1 MTWPHKINYRSHCE
15 ERLRR
20 SRRVGKGALVPC
32 PPSNVRIRYGGHASL
47 CPPYEAGLRRFVS
60 LAMTSNKNKS
70 AKPRWP
76 LEHSIPEFPT
86 KVGGHHV
93 AKSTDL
99 ARDSSRK
106 DR

>member
-1 MTWPHKINYRSHCE
+1 MTWRHKITIAVIAK
-15 ERLRR
+15 R
-20 SRRVGKGALVPC
+20 SRRVGKGALAPC
-32 PPSNVRIRYGGHASL
+32 PPTNVRIRHGGHASL
-47 CPPYEAGLRRFVS
+47 CPPYETGLLRF
-60 LAMTSNKNKS
+60 ARNDEQKS